1 MRFLTNIMVRESTFN
16 EQAQQSLPLR
26 GFILEEFILTEEN
39 MLTPDDINNIV
50 EDTND
55 EDTDNLQKVN
65 VYTLQSKVA
74 THLGS
79 KDALD
84 FLTEYLDADDQHLG
98 IDQVALYVDY
108 LWDQN
113 WNVVLGFYS
122 I

>member
-1 MRFLTNIMVRESTFN
+1 
-16 EQAQQSLPLR
+16 
-26 GFILEEFILTEEN
+26 